1 MTAATL
7 RRDPGNAFVAIAALA
22 RSFSNPALVGIE
34 TLGLAASLALFIW
47 LPQQWQLTLPC
58 LALGSFGLWGVCDRY
73 VASRPG
79 HRYRTLRKILRVF
92 QSIIAGIGIA
102 ALLLGGY
109 ALVGWV
115 MGVYIS

>member
-47 LPQQWQLTLPC
+47 LPQQWPLTLPC